1 MAHTVSEY
9 KRAGNDARKKA
20 ARTSAEWERQ
30 ALLRVAAQWDRLA
43 EEAARNDN
51 PENPKG

>member
-9 KRAGNDARKKA
+9 KRAAADARKKA
-20 ARTSAEWERQ
+20 ARTSAERQRQ

-43 EEAARNDN
+43 EEKAREAD